1 MSQII
6 NKTYYDRRMKFLNKK
21 DIKTETGKSEI
32 KQVKRYLFLI
42 VGLFIMAFGV
52 AFSIKAGLGTSPISS
67 VPYVLSEALPL
78 TVGNITI
85 LMHCF
90 FILLQII
97 ILRKKY
103 NPIQLL
109 QLAVAVVF
117 GYMTDF
123 AIWVLSPLECSGYAV
138 EWVFCIIGIF
148 LVAVGVSFEVT
159 ANVVTLAGEG
169 LVLAICRVVPVKFGT
184 MKVTFDVSLV
194 VIACILSFVF
204 LHQLIGVREGTAAAA
219 IFVGTISRQLNKPLG
234 KLGNKIFT

>member
-1 MSQII
+1 M
-6 NKTYYDRRMKFLNKK
+6 NKK
-21 DIKTETGKSEI
+21 NIKTKTEKSEI

-67 VPYVLSEALPL
+67 VPYVLSEATPL

-97 ILRKKY
+97 ILRRKY
-103 NPIQLL
+103 KPIQLL
-109 QLAVAVVF
+109 QLAAAVVF

-123 AIWVLSPLECSGYAV
+123 AVWVLSPLVCSGYV
-138 EWVFCIIGIF
+138 MKWVFCIIDIV
-148 LVAVGVSFEVT
+148 LVAIGVSFEVV

-169 LVLAICRVVPVKFGT
+169 LVLAICQVVPVKFGT

-194 VIACILSFVF
+194 IIACVLSFIF
-204 LHQLIGVREGTAAAA
+204 LHTLTGVRHS
-219 IFVGTISRQLNKPLG
+219 ISVKWNHI
-234 KLGNKIFT
+234 GNCPGPNTGVLSCRCSRRAVLDYYALFHA